1 MNKNVLKNVLY
12 IIIAGLIGV
21 IIALS
26 IGLNKKNEDISIAE
40 QNLLAANDTIKY
52 YQLNNGDL
60 LAEKYAYVLNE
71 KNLRDQL
78 NLTKQEVNDLKKK
91 LNSDLTNISKID
103 SEIIFDTLYIP
114 SDTVKIIN
122 NTLNYKFSY
131 NDKWLTLNG
140 ETFIDSLKSYTN
152 IYNIN
157 IPVDLIV
164 GTTKNKK
171 IFVESKNPYLQ
182 INSIEGAILDNT
194 TKKSHWGIGFGVGVG
209 LQYGLIHKNIDFGP
223 QINFGLQYNF

>member
-1 MNKNVLKNVLY
+1 MNKNVVKNVLY

-60 LAEKYAYVLNE
+60 LAEKYAYVLSE

-91 LNSDLTNISKID
+91 LNSQL
-103 SEIIFDTLYIP
+103 
-114 SDTVKIIN
+114 
-122 NTLNYKFSY
+122 
-131 NDKWLTLNG
+131 
-140 ETFIDSLKSYTN
+140 
-152 IYNIN
+152 
-157 IPVDLIV
+157 
-164 GTTKNKK
+164 
-171 IFVESKNPYLQ
+171 
-182 INSIEGAILDNT
+182 
-194 TKKSHWGIGFGVGVG
+194 
-209 LQYGLIHKNIDFGP
+209 
-223 QINFGLQYNF
+223 

>member
-71 KNLRDQL
+71 KNLREQL
-78 NLTKQEVNDLKKK
+78 NFTKQEMNDLK
-91 LNSDLTNISKID
+91 
-103 SEIIFDTLYIP
+103 
-114 SDTVKIIN
+114 
-122 NTLNYKFSY
+122 
-131 NDKWLTLNG
+131 
-140 ETFIDSLKSYTN
+140 
-152 IYNIN
+152 
-157 IPVDLIV
+157 
-164 GTTKNKK
+164 
-171 IFVESKNPYLQ
+171 
-182 INSIEGAILDNT
+182 
-194 TKKSHWGIGFGVGVG
+194 
-209 LQYGLIHKNIDFGP
+209 
-223 QINFGLQYNF
+223 

>member
-140 ETFIDSLKSYTN
+140 ETFIDSLKSHTN

-157 IPVDLIV
+157 KDL
-164 GTTKNKK
+164 N
-171 IFVESKNPYLQ
+171 
-182 INSIEGAILDNT
+182 
-194 TKKSHWGIGFGVGVG
+194 
-209 LQYGLIHKNIDFGP
+209 
-223 QINFGLQYNF
+223 

>member
-60 LAEKYAYVLNE
+60 LAEKYAYVLSE

-91 LNSDLTNISKID
+91 LNSDLTNISKTSFERI
-103 SEIIFDTLYIP
+103 
-114 SDTVKIIN
+114 
-122 NTLNYKFSY
+122 
-131 NDKWLTLNG
+131 
-140 ETFIDSLKSYTN
+140 
-152 IYNIN
+152 
-157 IPVDLIV
+157 
-164 GTTKNKK
+164 
-171 IFVESKNPYLQ
+171 
-182 INSIEGAILDNT
+182 
-194 TKKSHWGIGFGVGVG
+194 
-209 LQYGLIHKNIDFGP
+209 
-223 QINFGLQYNF
+223 